1 MNRVKGQGAAMVI
14 FLVQHGRSLPKEVD
28 PDKGLSEEGR
38 AEVARIAEVAAGYGV
53 RVSCIRHSGK
63 KRAAQTADIF
73 ADALKP
79 ASGVRQSSGLAPL
92 DDVAALEATLAEL
105 DRHMLV
111 GHLPFME
118 RLAAYL
124 ITGRSDKPVFKFQN
138 GGILCLDRGSDGE
151 GWVIRWALMP
161 HID

>member
-1 MNRVKGQGAAMVI
+1 MVL

-38 AEVARIAEVAAGYGV
+38 TEVARIAEVAAGYGV
-53 RVSCIRHSGK
+53 RVSCIEHSGK
-63 KRAAQTADIF
+63 KRAAQTAAIF
-73 ADALKP
+73 AAALKP
-79 ASGVRQSSGLAPL
+79 ASGVRQRSGLAPL
-92 DDVAALEATLAEL
+92 DDVAAFAARLAER
-105 DRHMLV
+105 DRYMLV

-124 ITGRSDKPVFKFQN
+124 ITGQPDSGVFKFQN
-138 GGILCLDRGSDGE
+138 GGILCLVRESDGE

-161 HID
+161 HIE